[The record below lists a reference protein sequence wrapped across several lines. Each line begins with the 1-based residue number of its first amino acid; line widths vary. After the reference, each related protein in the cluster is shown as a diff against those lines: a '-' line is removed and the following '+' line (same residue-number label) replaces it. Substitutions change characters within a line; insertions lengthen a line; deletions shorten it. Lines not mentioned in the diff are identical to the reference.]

1 MAKFP
6 TTRMRRTRQNDT
18 LRNLVRETYL
28 NVEQLI
34 YPLFIAENIDDP
46 QEISSMPGIKQW
58 PLAYVGQEANR
69 IVKLGIPAVLLFGI
83 PSKKDEVG
91 SQAYNSQG
99 IIQRAIRRI
108 KAEAPDLLVMTD
120 VCLCEYTSH
129 GHCGVIYNGDVQND
143 ESLELLTQMALSHVE
158 AGADVVAPS
167 DMMDGRVGAI
177 RQGLDKGGYSSTLIM
192 AYSAKYAS
200 GFYGP
205 FREAAA
211 SSPQFGDRRSYQ
223 MDPANVREAL
233 REVDL
238 DIDEGADIVM
248 VKPALAYLDV
258 IQQVRQHCN
267 LPLAAYN
274 VSGEYSM
281 IKAAAQQG
289 WIDEKRIVMEVL
301 TGIRR
306 AGADM
311 IITYFA
317 PEVAKWL
324 SER

>member
-1 MAKFP
+1 MMAKFP
-6 TTRMRRTRQNDT
+6 TLRMRRTRQNDK

-28 NVEQLI
+28 NANQLI

-46 QEISSMPGIKQW
+46 REISSMPGIKQW
-58 PLAYVGQEANR
+58 PLAYVGQEAER
-69 IVKLGIPAVLLFGI
+69 ISNLGIPAILLFGV
-83 PSKKDEVG
+83 PSEKDELG
-91 SQAYNSQG
+91 SQAYYSQG
-99 IIQRAIRRI
+99 IIQQAIRRI
-108 KAEAPDLLVMTD
+108 KVEVPDMLVITD

-129 GHCGVIYNGDVQND
+129 GHCGVVYNGNVQND
-143 ESLELLTQMALSHVE
+143 ESLELLARMALSHVV

-177 RQGLDKGGYSSTLIM
+177 RKTLDEDGYSSTPIM

-238 DIDEGADIVM
+238 DIGEGADIVM

-258 IQQVRQHCN
+258 IHQV
-267 LPLAAYN
+267 
-274 VSGEYSM
+274 G
-281 IKAAAQQG
+281 
-289 WIDEKRIVMEVL
+289 
-301 TGIRR
+301 
-306 AGADM
+306 
-311 IITYFA
+311 
-317 PEVAKWL
+317 
-324 SER
+324 